1 MIDNKIS
8 IKGDAVVDIQRGAIG
23 HRATWTGLT
32 YTHACKAGSAQEME
46 EIIRAAIAETGLIQ
60 GAEIKAAVSGS
71 GECDSFCGYVFLPE
85 CS

>member
-32 YTHACKAGSAQEME
+32 YTHACKAGKAQ
-46 EIIRAAIAETGLIQ
+46 AEKDDRKGRKHAQDDLAKGKTRPQQQRVPQHIQ
-60 GAEIKAAVSGS
+60 AGVLA
-71 GECDSFCGYVFLPE
+71 
-85 CS
+85 